1 MITLYRKN
9 ALGIGVWSI
18 WAEGD
23 TLRIAHSSTIDGAM
37 IQHSERVLQGRQGR
51 SIEEQ
56 VQSRINSRVSKQRDK
71 GYVESAD
78 EAAKGAFNQLG
89 LTPPMLAQVYQGST
103 GGRKAWLQK
112 KLNGLRCLIT
122 RQDGELI
129 AYTRRGKRLLAIQEI
144 LEEADKFVQEGMTV
158 DGELY
163 VANTSLQTIQS
174 WVKRRQPSTGKIL
187 YVMYDQMEG
196 GRFSD
201 RHDALLGAVGLVRD
215 LKRCHVLPKIEY
227 IDEETRAIEFA
238 KAREKG
244 FEGLMVRIDDYDYE
258 SNVRSASLLKDKAKF
273 DTEVIVK
280 DIVLSDKGNPVCIV
294 DYKGLEFKLSPP
306 GSHVDRR
313 KSFEER
319 SKYIGKLLTIE
330 YREFT
335 DDGIPF
341 HAVATNWRVD

>member
-1 MITLYRKN
+1 MKTLYRKN

-18 WAEGD
+18 WSEAD
-23 TLRIAHSSTIDGAM
+23 TIYIAHSPVIGGAM
-37 IQHSERVLQGRQGR
+37 IQHSEVVLQGRQGR

-56 VQSRINSRVSKQRDK
+56 VQSRINSRISKQRDK
-71 GYVESAD
+71 GYVDSAD
-78 EAAKGAFNQLG
+78 DAAKGAFNQLG
-89 LTPPMLAQVYQGST
+89 LTPPMLAQVYGGST
-103 GGRKAWLQK
+103 GGRPAWLQK

-122 RQDGELI
+122 RQDGQLI
-129 AYTRRGKRLLAIQEI
+129 AYTRRGKQLSAITEI

-163 VANTSLQTIQS
+163 IHGTPLQIIQS
-174 WVKRRQPSTGKIL
+174 YVKRRQANTGKIL
-187 YVMYDQMEG
+187 YVMYDQMDG

-201 RHDALLGAVGLVRD
+201 RHDALLGAVKAVEG

-227 IDEETRAIEFA
+227 VDEETRAVEFA
-238 KAREKG
+238 KARENG
-244 FEGLMVRIDDYDYE
+244 FEGLMVRIDMYDYE
-258 SNVRSASLLKDKAKF
+258 PNVRSASLLKDKAKF

-294 DYKGLEFKLSPP
+294 DYKDKEFRLSPP
-306 GSHVDRR
+306 GSHADRFKAYENR
-313 KSFEER
+313 TKH
-319 SKYIGKLLTIE
+319 IGQLLTIE

-335 DDGIPF
+335 NDGIPF

>member
-18 WAEGD
+18 WSEGD
-23 TLRIAHSSTIDGAM
+23 TIRIAHSSTIDGVM
-37 IQHSERVLQGRQGR
+37 IQHTEKVLQGRQSR
-51 SIEEQ
+51 TLEEQ
-56 VQSRINSRVSKQRDK
+56 VQSRINSRISKQRDK

-89 LTPPMLAQVYQGST
+89 LMPPMLAQVYQGST
-103 GGRKAWLQK
+103 GGRTAWLQK

-122 RQDGELI
+122 RQDGTLI
-129 AYTRRGKRLLAIQEI
+129 AYTRRGKPLSAITEI

-163 VANTSLQTIQS
+163 VHGTSLQTIQS
-174 WVKRRQPSTGKIL
+174 WVKRRQSDTGKVL
-187 YVMYDQMEG
+187 YVMYDQIDKQGFEV
-196 GRFSD
+196 
-201 RHDALLGAVGLVRD
+201 RHDELLDCVNSVGPF
-215 LKRCHVLPKIEY
+215 KHCHVLPKILY
-227 IDEETRAIEFA
+227 INEEVRAIEFE

-244 FEGLMVRIDDYDYE
+244 FEGLMVRIDGYGYE
-258 SNVRSASLLKDKAKF
+258 SNKRSASLLKDKAKF

-280 DIVLSDKGNPVCIV
+280 DIELSEKGNPVCIV
-294 DYKGLEFKLSPP
+294 DYNGKTFRMSPP
-306 GSHVDRR
+306 GSQY
-313 KSFEER
+313 ER
-319 SKYIGKLLTIE
+319 VKAYQEKDKYIGKLLTIE